1 MFVLIAY
8 RDWHIQFVQT
18 SDPFC
23 VVHTHHLYSASTPMA
38 EKTHMYYKSTVEMK
52 LLSLPRKEACPNEA
66 KEVVL
71 LHLTHSLP
79 QTCGSSSFI
88 LVPFF
93 PSFNIFLRGSFPC
106 LFCYIKFCIF
116 PKIMIIW
123 MIIIILSFRF
133 LRTQKMPEWWVLV
146 LSFFLFCLLLF
157 FKQLLKYKGD
167 MNWLLL

>member
-116 PKIMIIW
+116 PKIMII
-123 MIIIILSFRF
+123 IILSFRF
-133 LRTQKMPEWWVLV
+133 LRTQKMPERWVLV
-146 LSFFLFCLLLF
+146 LLFFFLFVCFCFL
-157 FKQLLKYKGD
+157 KQLLKYKGD